1 MLAEFPPRNEK
12 IFWEM
17 VSVKK
22 LFSCLT
28 VLVAVILF
36 AASTTVNAEPNWNT
50 NTVQATGFGVPNP
63 KFAAIPAQAAA
74 MARVAAIADAQ
85 RQLLA
90 TIQGI
95 QVDSE
100 TTVENLMVTS
110 DIIKTRVSG
119 LVKGA
124 RIVNEGPVA
133 GGGYSVTMEMPMF
146 GGSGG
151 LADTVIERP
160 PVIETFPEPVPE
172 VIPSLPADSQT
183 GGSSGFSVING
194 GDNSPMSAIGGY
206 TGVIIDCRGL
216 GLNPVMS
223 PVVKNADGVKL
234 YGHENLNYDLVVRDG
249 MASYANDKSQASRA
263 GNKPLIFKAVRLDD
277 HNANPVISV
286 ADGNRLLIENGAT
299 KFLNNTAVVFLY

>member
-1 MLAEFPPRNEK
+1 M
-12 IFWEM
+12 
-17 VSVKK
+17 KK

-28 VLVAVILF
+28 VLFAAMFLF
-36 AASTTVNAEPNWNT
+36 AQAHAAPGVDWNANT
-50 NTVQATGFGVPNP
+50 IQATGFGVPNP
-63 KFAAIPAQAAA
+63 KFAAVPAQAMA

-85 RQLLA
+85 RNLLA
-90 TIQGI
+90 AVQGV

-100 TTVENLMVTS
+100 TTVENMMVSS
-110 DIIKTRVSG
+110 DIIRTRVSG

-124 RIVNEGPVA
+124 RIVSEGEVA
-133 GGGYSVTMEMPMF
+133 GGGYSVTMEMPLF
-146 GGSGG
+146 GASGI
-151 LADTVIERP
+151 APAVIERP
-160 PVIETFPEPVPE
+160 PVVESFPEPVPE
-172 VIPSLPADSQT
+172 VIPSLPADSNT
-183 GGSSGFSVING
+183 GDSVGFSVLNG
-194 GDNSPMSAIGGY
+194 GENSPMAALGGY
-206 TGVIIDCRGL
+206 TGVVIDCRGL

-223 PVVKNADGVKL
+223 PVVKNSDGVKL

-249 MASYANDKSQASRA
+249 MASYAPDMNQASRA

>member
-1 MLAEFPPRNEK
+1 M
-12 IFWEM
+12 
-17 VSVKK
+17 KK

-28 VLVAVILF
+28 VLFAALFLF
-36 AASTTVNAEPNWNT
+36 AQAHAAPGVDWNA

-63 KFAAIPAQAAA
+63 KFASVPAQAMA

-85 RQLLA
+85 RNLLA
-90 TIQGI
+90 MIQGV
-95 QVDSE
+95 QVDAE
-100 TTVENLMVTS
+100 TTVEIMMATS

-124 RIVNEGPVA
+124 RIVSEGEVA
-133 GGGYSVTMEMPMF
+133 GGGYSVTMEMSLF
-146 GGSGG
+146 GASGI
-151 LADTVIERP
+151 APAVITPP
-160 PVIETFPEPVPE
+160 PVVETFPEPVPE
-172 VIPSLPADSQT
+172 VIPSLPADSNT
-183 GGSSGFSVING
+183 GDSVGFGVLSG

-206 TGVIIDCRGL
+206 TGIVIDCRGL

-249 MASYANDKSQASRA
+249 MASYANDRNQASRA
-263 GNKPLIFKAVRLDD
+263 GAKPLVFKAVRLDD